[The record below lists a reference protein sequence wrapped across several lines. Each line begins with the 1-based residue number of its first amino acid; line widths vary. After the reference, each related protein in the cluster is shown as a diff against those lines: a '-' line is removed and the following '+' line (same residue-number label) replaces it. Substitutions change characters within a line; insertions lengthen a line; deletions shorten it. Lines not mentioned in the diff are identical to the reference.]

1 RAGGG
6 GGPVHR
12 RHPGPGA
19 RTSEAKDFTAWKE
32 ASDEQPIP
40 RGHHP
45 GAVPGGGA
53 VLRVAPDVVVDRPPA
68 DPRRG
73 PRPRAWRPAGL
84 ERRDR
89 RADAGAAPGGGG
101 APRVPGGPPAERP

>member
-73 PRPRAWRPAGL
+73 PRPRAWRPSGL

-89 RADAGAAPGGGG
+89 RADS
-101 APRVPGGPPAERP
+101 GPPRADAERPLALG